1 MSWGRT
7 DCGREE
13 GAVGRGARSS
23 RSPIEAEQKAIA
35 DRFDWA
41 RPYAVLGFLLLH
53 CLPELLGTDLGVES
67 TAGPG

>member
-23 RSPIEAEQKAIA
+23 RSPIEVDQKAIA

-41 RPYAVLGFLLLH
+41 RPYAALEFLLLH
-53 CLPELLGTDLGVES
+53 CLPELLGTDLDVES
-67 TAGPG
+67 SVGPG